1 MHIRYFKQRHDRGS
15 YWITFAGALL
25 LCTSVNAASPEE
37 SGRQIEEVIVTAE
50 RQESSVQDTS
60 ISITAFTSELI
71 EDFGIRNQSDM
82 QNLIPATIILPYD
95 AAIRGV
101 GRNLRSLGGDPGI
114 STYMNG
120 VYSEDLYTA
129 TIQSLWDVERIE
141 ILRGP
146 QGTLYGRNAIGGA
159 MNFIYKEPTQEF
171 ESEIKGVVGG
181 YGTRDINAVVSGG
194 LIENVLA
201 GRFSVA
207 RRQHDGYIDEI
218 GPGPDTDSGDQL
230 SIVGQLLWTPTEN
243 LQVKLR
249 KNDID
254 VDRTMGGADGGGL
267 IVFRGESVDGLSRD
281 QDTYAFG
288 YRPIDYDVTDPL
300 NRGFYDANSPVYTF
314 NHPTDGTSVTAQ
326 GIRPGVDRVL
336 ATTSTGTKGT
346 VGLPNY
352 AYGLTNDDQE
362 SVFTDL
368 KNIKGEDLCAQTNGK
383 NMEDFD
389 QQGTQLEAAWDL
401 SDTVSLKYIYGESDL
416 LYQRITDDDS
426 SYSTTLD
433 RQFYVNHEADY
444 TSHELQAFYDLNDR
458 LSVTSGIFFYDAEIN
473 QRGDFYSE
481 TNDPRFLNADPI
493 SQAVAQ
499 GNPAIASEVN
509 LYSARDLN
517 AADGT
522 TLSALGAWNGDAGG
536 TSIAK
541 GPNTAATDLE
551 YHTRTIR
558 DAFAAYTQGVL
569 EINEEFTLTV
579 GARYA
584 VDEIFGEENLMRY
597 SEEYVPPAAL
607 AAMGITSLAALNIY
621 RGALDATTLQPT
633 GTTHL
638 LTTGIPMNLAVHRH
652 MNRED
657 KKWTGRINL
666 DWAFADNMMVYA
678 NVTSGYRSGGYNLG
692 FFSTTATYDPEE
704 LVAYEIGYKG
714 QHLDN
719 TLQIFG
725 SVYLYDYSNIHTFG
739 AEPSATG
746 GVTTS
751 VLEAKGAQITG
762 LETEITWLITEEL
775 SIGGNV
781 SFTPSEYTDTRL
793 LANVADPRVPNSPF
807 SAADIYY
814 NIKGN
819 QLLNVPEQKGLLYGI
834 YERSLDDLGS
844 IKFLANYS
852 WVDKVYHTP
861 FADELDATP
870 RYDRLD
876 LRAIWTNNDESITV
890 SAFVNNVFDKIGI
903 RQLETHEESQ
913 GFRRTGQVTEPRVI
927 GAEFSLKLGGP

>member
-1 MHIRYFKQRHDRGS
+1 MQSIHIMRQLHRYN
-15 YWITFAGALL
+15 YWVIVLGTTLL
-25 LCTSVNAASPEE
+25 LSSTSVAAAPEQA
-37 SGRQIEEVIVTAE
+37 GRQIEEVIVTAE

-60 ISITAFTSELI
+60 ISITAFTSEMI

-82 QNLIPATIILPYD
+82 QNLIPATVILPYD

-101 GRNLRSLGGDPGI
+101 GRNFRSLGGDPGI

-129 TIQSLWDVERIE
+129 TIQSLWDIERIE

-159 MNFIYKEPTQEF
+159 MNFIYKEPAQDF
-171 ESEIKGVVGG
+171 ESEIKSIVGN
-181 YGTRDINAVVSGG
+181 YGTLDINAVVSGR
-194 LIENVLA
+194 LIDNVLA
-201 GRFSVA
+201 SRFSIA

-218 GPGPDTDSGDQL
+218 GPGPDTDSGNER

-243 LQVKLR
+243 LRVKLR

-254 VDRTMGGADGGGL
+254 VDRVMGGADGGGL
-267 IVFRGESVDGLSRD
+267 IVFRGESVDGMSRD
-281 QDTYAFG
+281 QGAYAFG
-288 YRPIDYDVTDPL
+288 FRPIDDSVTDPL
-300 NRGFYDANSPVYTF
+300 NRGFYDPTSPVYTLT
-314 NHPTDGTSVTAQ
+314 HPTDGTTIRAQ
-326 GIRPGVDRVL
+326 RIRPGVDRVL
-336 ATTSTGTKGT
+336 NTTRGGTAGT
-346 VGLPNY
+346 VGMPNY
-352 AYGLTNDDQE
+352 AYGLTNDNQE
-362 SVFTDL
+362 CVFTDL
-368 KNIKGEDLCAQTNGK
+368 SDIRGDDLCAQTNGK

-389 QQGTQLEAAWDL
+389 QQGTQLEAQWDPSETL
-401 SDTVSLKYIYGESDL
+401 SLKYIYGDSDL

-426 SYSTTLD
+426 TYSTTLD

-444 TSHELQAFYDLNDR
+444 TSHELQAFYDINDR
-458 LSVTSGIFFYDAEIN
+458 LSMTSGIFFYDAEIN

-481 TNDPRFLNADPI
+481 TRDPRFLNADPI
-493 SQAVAQ
+493 SQAVA
-499 GNPAIASEVN
+499 GLGTMVN
-509 LYSARDLN
+509 LYSARDLT
-517 AADGT
+517 AADAT
-522 TLSALGAWNGDAGG
+522 TQVATGAWEGDQGG
-536 TSIAK
+536 TSIEK
-541 GPNTAATDLE
+541 GPDTAATDLE
-551 YHTRTIR
+551 YHTTTKR

-569 EINEEFTLTV
+569 DINEEFTLTV

-597 SEEYVPPAAL
+597 TEAYVPPAAL
-607 AAMGITSLAALNIY
+607 APLGITSLAVLNIY
-621 RGALDATTLQPT
+621 RGALDPQTLQPT
-633 GTTHL
+633 GAVHL
-638 LTTGIPMNLAVHRH
+638 LTSGIPLSLAVHRH
-652 MNRED
+652 MTRKD

-666 DWAFADNMMVYA
+666 DWEFADNMMVYA
-678 NVTSGYRSGGYNLG
+678 NVTSGYRSGGYNLV
-692 FFSTTATYDPEE
+692 FFSATPTYDPEE
-704 LVAYEIGYKG
+704 LIAYELGYKG

-751 VLEAKGAQITG
+751 VLEAKGARISG
-762 LETEITWLITEEL
+762 AETEITWLLTDEF
-775 SIGGNV
+775 SVGGNL
-781 SFTPSEYTDTRL
+781 SFTPSKYTDTRL
-793 LANVADPRVPNSPF
+793 LSNVADPRVPNSLF
-807 SAADIYY
+807 SAIDIYY

-819 QLLNVPEQKGLLYGI
+819 QLLNVPEHKGYLYGI
-834 YERSLDDLGS
+834 YEHSLDDGSS

-870 RYDRLD
+870 GYDRLD
-876 LRAIWTNNDESITV
+876 LRATWTNSDESITV

-903 RQLETHEESQ
+903 RQLEAHSESE

-927 GAEFSLKLGGP
+927 GAEFSYKLGAY